1 MILAS
6 KISEGTYLYEVK
18 DIVDTYLFSLFSLSA
33 GSAVDL
39 DVEIPKTD
47 PKSWLNFPCLAGG
60 GSGCDATEVGC
71 SAVARF
77 SISVKISLTV
87 SSSKVKLCLN
97 HLSTN
102 VHLSKW

>member
-18 DIVDTYLFSLFSLSA
+18 DIVDTYLFSLSA
-33 GSAVDL
+33 GSAVEL
-39 DVEIPKTD
+39 DVEIPNTD

-60 GSGCDATEVGC
+60 GSGCGATEVGC
-71 SAVARF
+71 SALARF

-87 SSSKVKLCLN
+87 SSSNVKLCLN

-102 VHLSKW
+102 VHLSKR